1 MKKILLI
8 VSLCL
13 LVSGCSAKPDANE
26 ENLIDESI
34 EDVYKE
40 LPVKENPDSTPP
52 VDSPITVTNID
63 DYLFREDTF
72 YVDTRDAS
80 QIVEEGFI
88 AGFTNIPF
96 YEVLVSL
103 KEKDQVLFTMK
114 KMTDENGKVTVLL
127 GNIGSF
133 VPNYEESEQIIKEIF
148 PKDKNII
155 FFSTAGVEAT
165 YLMNLLIQLGY
176 DSSKLYNAGHFSNSM
191 GKNVAYREYE
201 DAKYYVEGTQSYK
214 VTYSVD
220 WGELTKI
227 EK

>member
-8 VSLCL
+8 VSFCL
-13 LVSGCSAKPDANE
+13 VLGGCSSNTTS
-26 ENLIDESI
+26 NG
-34 EDVYKE
+34 DVTVDVPVPEISNE
-40 LPVKENPDSTPP
+40 LPVKESPNSTSPL
-52 VDSPITVTNID
+52 DSPITVTNID
-63 DYLFREDTF
+63 EFLFRNDTF

-103 KEKDQVLFTMK
+103 KQKDQVLFTMK
-114 KMTDENGKVTVLL
+114 KMTDDNGKVTVLL
-127 GNIGSF
+127 GDVGSF
-133 VPNYEESEQIIKEIF
+133 VPNYKESEQIIKEIF

-191 GKNVAYREYE
+191 GKNVAYREYK
-201 DAKYYVEGTQSYK
+201 DAKYYVEGIQSYK
-214 VTYSVD
+214 VTYTVD

>member
-1 MKKILLI
+1 MKKMLLI
-8 VSLCL
+8 VSFCL
-13 LVSGCSAKPDANE
+13 VLGGCSSNTTS
-26 ENLIDESI
+26 NG
-34 EDVYKE
+34 DVTVDVPVPEISNE
-40 LPVKENPDSTPP
+40 LPVKENPNSTSPL
-52 VDSPITVTNID
+52 DSPITVTNID
-63 DYLFREDTF
+63 EFLFRNDTF

-103 KEKDQVLFTMK
+103 KQKDQVLFTMK
-114 KMTDENGKVTVLL
+114 KMTDDNGKVTVLL
-127 GNIGSF
+127 GDVGSF
-133 VPNYEESEQIIKEIF
+133 VPNYKESEQIIKEIF

-191 GKNVAYREYE
+191 GKNVAYREYK
-201 DAKYYVEGTQSYK
+201 DAKYYVEGIQSYK
-214 VTYSVD
+214 VTYTVD

>member
-1 MKKILLI
+1 MKRLLI

-13 LVSGCSAKPDANE
+13 MICGCSKNPTVVDENPPE
-26 ENLIDESI
+26 EKTQEINL
-34 EDVYKE
+34 E
-40 LPVKENPDSTPP
+40 LPKKENSSSTSAT
-52 VDSPITVTNID
+52 DSPITVKNID
-63 DYLFREDTF
+63 DYMFRNDTF

-103 KEKDQVLFTMK
+103 KEKEQVLFTMK
-114 KMTDENGKVTVLL
+114 KITDENGKVSVLL
-127 GNIGSF
+127 GDVGSF
-133 VPNYEESEQIIKEIF
+133 VPNYKESEQIIKEIF

-165 YLMNLLIQLGY
+165 YLMNLLVQLGY

-191 GKNVAYREYE
+191 GNNVAYREYK
-201 DAKYYVEGTQSYK
+201 DAKYYVEGIQSYK
-214 VTYSVD
+214 VTYTVD

-227 EK
+227 EQ

>member
-1 MKKILLI
+1 MKKMLLI
-8 VSLCL
+8 VSFCL
-13 LVSGCSAKPDANE
+13 VLGGCSSNTTS
-26 ENLIDESI
+26 NG
-34 EDVYKE
+34 DVTVDVPVPEISNE
-40 LPVKENPDSTPP
+40 LPVKESPNSTSPL
-52 VDSPITVTNID
+52 DSPITVTNID
-63 DYLFREDTF
+63 EFLFRNDTF

-103 KEKDQVLFTMK
+103 KQKDQVLFTMK
-114 KMTDENGKVTVLL
+114 KMTDDNGKVTVLL
-127 GNIGSF
+127 GDVGSF
-133 VPNYEESEQIIKEIF
+133 VPNYKESEQIIKEIF

-191 GKNVAYREYE
+191 GKNVAYREYK
-201 DAKYYVEGTQSYK
+201 DAKYYVEGIQSYK
-214 VTYSVD
+214 VTYTVD